1 MDSSITRLLLLL
13 RLLDKLPP
21 LPPPP
26 LPDEEAAEALNHLD
40 TRIVRENSF
49 LDVPPFLGPV
59 FSIGDASLSSFA
71 ENNIVDARDIILR
84 LIITLDLGQID
95 VRSTIGCVVV
105 VISGGSTPIQASATT
120 NAAMK
125 TTAIISVTLHRR
137 QEGRKNWE
145 FIE

>member
-21 LPPPP
+21 LPPQP
-26 LPDEEAAEALNHLD
+26 PDEEAEEALNHLD

-49 LDVPPFLGPV
+49 LDVPSFLGPV
-59 FSIGDASLSSFA
+59 FSIGDASLSSLA
-71 ENNIVDARDIILR
+71 ENSIVDVRGIILR
-84 LIITLDLGQID
+84 LVVTLELGHID
-95 VRSTIGCVVV
+95 VRSTTSCVV
-105 VISGGSTPIQASATT
+105 VISGGSTPLQASVTT